1 MRIAHFSDVHLLSL
15 KGARWIDF
23 FSKRWIGG
31 LNLLTSRSRH
41 HHAAIFDAMV
51 EDFNRGGVD
60 HLIATGD
67 ITNVALES
75 EFAYARTKFD
85 AIDLG
90 PGEVT
95 VIPGNHDAYVE
106 KGREHFEAYF
116 VDYFR
121 SDAGFDED
129 HSWPS
134 VRIRGHVAVIAL
146 STSLQTPWFTCW
158 GRVGDDQLARLE
170 AVLSDPRLA
179 GKLRVVAIH
188 HPPAGER
195 ARRKNRGLRDQSDF
209 AAILE
214 RAGAE
219 LVLHGHEHE
228 DLYEELAGPDGP
240 IPVRGIQSA
249 TYEAGRPALRARY
262 RIYEVAEVG
271 ARRPAVVGETIKVWN
286 PSAGAFEV
294 ETAEV
299 AQVAEPA

>member
-1 MRIAHFSDVHLLSL
+1 MRIGHFSDVHLLSL

-41 HHAAIFDAMV
+41 HHSAIFEAMV
-51 EDFNRGGVD
+51 EDFNRGGID

-75 EFAYARTKFD
+75 EFAFARSKFD
-85 AIDLG
+85 AIELG
-90 PGEVT
+90 PDQVT

-121 SDAGFDED
+121 SDSGFDGQEA
-129 HSWPS
+129 WPS
-134 VRIRGHVAVIAL
+134 VRIRGAVAVIGV
-146 STSLQTPWFTCW
+146 STSLQTPWFTAY
-158 GRVGDDQLARLE
+158 GRVGADQLARLE
-170 AVLSDPRLA
+170 AALGDPRLA

-195 ARRKNRGLRDQSDF
+195 AFRKNRGLRDHREF
-209 AAILE
+209 AAVLE
-214 RAGAE
+214 RVGAE
-219 LVLHGHEHE
+219 LVLHGHEHL
-228 DLYEELAGPDGP
+228 DLTEALDGPEGP
-240 IPVRGIQSA
+240 IPVHGIQSG
-249 TYEAGRPALRARY
+249 TYEAGRPAMRARY
-262 RIYEVAEVG
+262 RIYDVAEVG
-271 ARRPAVVGETIKVWN
+271 ARRPAIVGETIKVWN
-286 PSAGAFEV
+286 PGSGGFEV